1 MRSISSFVSG
11 RIVPA
16 LNIAAGTAA
25 AEAVIATLGAS
36 SALAQQVTNGG
47 GADAPFAPGV
57 TTGLNWVF
65 FLGAAVA
72 VFSFLGGC
80 FLLYL
85 RNPMGAGAAFVLTV
99 IGAAFMANANAI
111 LTTLTGLGFA

>member
-1 MRSISSFVSG
+1 MRFFSSISRVAP
-11 RIVPA
+11 VA
-16 LNIAAGTAA
+16 KIAAGVVLSET
-25 AEAVIATLGAS
+25 ILAS

-47 GADAPFAPGV
+47 GADAPFSPGI

-99 IGAAFMANANAI
+99 IGAAFMANANSI